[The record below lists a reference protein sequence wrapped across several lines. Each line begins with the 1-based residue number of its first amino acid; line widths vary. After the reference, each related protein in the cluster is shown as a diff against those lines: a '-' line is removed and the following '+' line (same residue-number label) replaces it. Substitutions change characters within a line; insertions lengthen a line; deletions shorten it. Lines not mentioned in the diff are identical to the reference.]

1 MVVLNKIYTR
11 TGDDG
16 TTALGTGER
25 RKKYDLRIAAY
36 GTLDE
41 TNSVIGIARLHTAE
55 DAALDAALSR
65 IQNDLFD
72 VGADLTTPGKGKGP
86 GGARLTVTAAQ
97 VDWLEAEID
106 RLNDELEPL
115 RSFILPGGSAAAAY
129 LHLARTVCRRAE
141 RLIAELSDKAGRERH
156 AGSAEIR
163 QSAVR
168 FPVRRRPSRQRQG
181 RARRAVEARTEPL
194 NKEPGI
200 TGGFLLG
207 GFMGRLDNKVAIV
220 TGAASG
226 IGRASAILFAREG
239 ARLVIVD
246 QNAEGLAETAKLIAK
261 DGGSAQAMTA
271 DTGRE
276 EDVKGFVGRALDS
289 FGALDAIYANA
300 GVSGGLVPL
309 FEQTVEQWQ
318 QILQTNLIGPFLA
331 IKHAGAH
338 MVKQARGSIVL
349 TASVAGLRAN
359 AGGLPYSASKAGV
372 VSLAQTAANAFLGT
386 GVRVNA
392 ICPGLIETGMTQ
404 PIFERARERGTQGK
418 IGQLNPLQRAGGPQ
432 EIAAMAL
439 FLASDESS
447 YVNGQAFP
455 VDGGLTSTLPFT
467 KPIR

>member
-1 MVVLNKIYTR
+1 
-11 TGDDG
+11 
-16 TTALGTGER
+16 
-25 RKKYDLRIAAY
+25 
-36 GTLDE
+36 
-41 TNSVIGIARLHTAE
+41 
-55 DAALDAALSR
+55 
-65 IQNDLFD
+65 
-72 VGADLTTPGKGKGP
+72 
-86 GGARLTVTAAQ
+86 
-97 VDWLEAEID
+97 
-106 RLNDELEPL
+106 
-115 RSFILPGGSAAAAY
+115 
-129 LHLARTVCRRAE
+129 
-141 RLIAELSDKAGRERH
+141 
-156 AGSAEIR
+156 
-163 QSAVR
+163 
-168 FPVRRRPSRQRQG
+168 
-181 RARRAVEARTEPL
+181 
-194 NKEPGI
+194 
-200 TGGFLLG
+200 
-207 GFMGRLDNKVAIV
+207 MGRLDNKVAIV

-246 QNAEGLAETAKLIAK
+246 QNGEGLAETAKLIAK

-276 EDVKGFVGRALDS
+276 EDVRSFVNRAIQN
-289 FGALDAIYANA
+289 FGGLDAIYANA
-300 GVSGGLVPL
+300 GISGGLVPL

-338 MVKQARGSIVL
+338 MIKQGRGSIVL

-359 AGGLPYSASKAGV
+359 AGGSPYSASKAGV
-372 VSLAQTAANAFLGT
+372 VSLAQTAANALLGT

-404 PIFERARERGTQGK
+404 PIFERARERGTQAK
-418 IGQLNPLQRAGGPQ
+418 IGQLNPLQRAGGPH

-455 VDGGLTSTLPFT
+455 VDGGLSSTLPFT

>member
-1 MVVLNKIYTR
+1 
-11 TGDDG
+11 
-16 TTALGTGER
+16 
-25 RKKYDLRIAAY
+25 
-36 GTLDE
+36 
-41 TNSVIGIARLHTAE
+41 
-55 DAALDAALSR
+55 
-65 IQNDLFD
+65 
-72 VGADLTTPGKGKGP
+72 
-86 GGARLTVTAAQ
+86 
-97 VDWLEAEID
+97 
-106 RLNDELEPL
+106 
-115 RSFILPGGSAAAAY
+115 
-129 LHLARTVCRRAE
+129 
-141 RLIAELSDKAGRERH
+141 
-156 AGSAEIR
+156 
-163 QSAVR
+163 
-168 FPVRRRPSRQRQG
+168 
-181 RARRAVEARTEPL
+181 
-194 NKEPGI
+194 
-200 TGGFLLG
+200 
-207 GFMGRLDNKVAIV
+207 MGRLDNKVAIV

-246 QNAEGLAETAKLIAK
+246 QNGEGLAETAKLIAK

-276 EDVKGFVGRALDS
+276 EDVRSFVNRAIQN
-289 FGALDAIYANA
+289 FGGLDAIYANA
-300 GVSGGLVPL
+300 GISGGLVPL

-338 MVKQARGSIVL
+338 MINQGRGSIVL

-359 AGGLPYSASKAGV
+359 AGGSPYSASKAGV
-372 VSLAQTAANAFLGT
+372 VSLAQTAANALLGT

-418 IGQLNPLQRAGGPQ
+418 IGQLNPLQRAGGPH

-455 VDGGLTSTLPFT
+455 VDGGLSSTLPFT

>member
-1 MVVLNKIYTR
+1 
-11 TGDDG
+11 
-16 TTALGTGER
+16 
-25 RKKYDLRIAAY
+25 
-36 GTLDE
+36 
-41 TNSVIGIARLHTAE
+41 
-55 DAALDAALSR
+55 
-65 IQNDLFD
+65 
-72 VGADLTTPGKGKGP
+72 
-86 GGARLTVTAAQ
+86 
-97 VDWLEAEID
+97 
-106 RLNDELEPL
+106 
-115 RSFILPGGSAAAAY
+115 
-129 LHLARTVCRRAE
+129 
-141 RLIAELSDKAGRERH
+141 
-156 AGSAEIR
+156 
-163 QSAVR
+163 
-168 FPVRRRPSRQRQG
+168 
-181 RARRAVEARTEPL
+181 
-194 NKEPGI
+194 
-200 TGGFLLG
+200 
-207 GFMGRLDNKVAIV
+207 MGRLDNKVAIV

-246 QNAEGLAETAKLIAK
+246 QNGEGLAETAKLIAK

-276 EDVKGFVGRALDS
+276 EDVRSFVNRAIQN
-289 FGALDAIYANA
+289 FGGLDAIYANA
-300 GVSGGLVPL
+300 GISGGLVPL

-338 MVKQARGSIVL
+338 MIKQGRGSIVL

-372 VSLAQTAANAFLGT
+372 VSLAQTAANALLGT

-418 IGQLNPLQRAGGPQ
+418 IGQLNPLQRAGGPH

-455 VDGGLTSTLPFT
+455 VDGGLSSTLPFT